1 MRDKTS
7 VSTEITFPATSFLQ
21 DPFIKEG
28 QDPIMDDNGVI
39 NFYSCKRHSQISTTL
54 INGSSLIS
62 GRARCASMWYLYFL
76 TKFLHPIL
84 YCLQIAL
91 IFGLQTSE

>member
-39 NFYSCKRHSQISTTL
+39 NFSTCKRHSQISTTL
-54 INGSSLIS
+54 INGSSLTS
-62 GRARCASMWYLYFL
+62 GRTRCASMWYSYFL

-84 YCLQIAL
+84 YCLQIAF
-91 IFGLQTSE
+91 IFGLQTL

>member
-1 MRDKTS
+1 MREATS

-39 NFYSCKRHSQISTTL
+39 KSTSPQVCRLLESSCRIIVPTIM
-54 INGSSLIS
+54 INGSKVPRKS
-62 GRARCASMWYLYFL
+62 
-76 TKFLHPIL
+76 T
-84 YCLQIAL
+84 
-91 IFGLQTSE
+91 